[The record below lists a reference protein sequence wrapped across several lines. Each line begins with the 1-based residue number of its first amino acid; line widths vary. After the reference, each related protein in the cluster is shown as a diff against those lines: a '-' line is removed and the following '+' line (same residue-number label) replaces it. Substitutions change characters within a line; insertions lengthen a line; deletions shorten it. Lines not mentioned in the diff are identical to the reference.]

1 MDPATLAVAAAALL
15 FGEALKEGGKH
26 LGQGTAEVMGQL
38 IQALRGKF
46 QAQQVEGLI
55 NRAEQDPT
63 ERNRQKVADELA
75 VYLTEDSAFAAQ
87 IHALVEQL
95 DATGLKRQQIATDLA
110 VKDTLKAKS
119 MTQTAIGENVN
130 QEMLSR
136 VKAKAI
142 DIGDMSQNA

>member
-1 MDPATLAVAAAALL
+1 
-15 FGEALKEGGKH
+15 
-26 LGQGTAEVMGQL
+26 
-38 IQALRGKF
+38 
-46 QAQQVEGLI
+46 
-55 NRAEQDPT
+55 
-63 ERNRQKVADELA
+63 
-75 VYLTEDSAFAAQ
+75 
-87 IHALVEQL
+87 
-95 DATGLKRQQIATDLA
+95 LA